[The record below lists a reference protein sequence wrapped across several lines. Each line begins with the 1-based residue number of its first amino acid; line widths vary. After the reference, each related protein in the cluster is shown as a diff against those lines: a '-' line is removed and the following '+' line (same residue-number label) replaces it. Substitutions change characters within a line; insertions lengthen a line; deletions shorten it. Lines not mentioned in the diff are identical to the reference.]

1 MASDGVRLVERLRLG
16 ERPLEA
22 DWRLASSIL
31 QLRDAASGLL
41 EAASDVVGDRDKA
54 AKRLR
59 FQIRIE
65 LLSLAVERLEVAVGG
80 LSEDLDSY
88 FDLRAEDE
96 DDGEDD
102 GGDSEGE
109 GGAASNTEAPVET
122 IRNEITVVL
131 EAGGIEES
139 DAKALGDTSETLR
152 LDCAWLIES
161 LTSFVASDADVDRS
175 LDFCGDIEARFSA
188 AMFEVAGRGRLAPAL
203 RSAMDRVVSD
213 H

>member
-41 EAASDVVGDRDKA
+41 DAANDLVDDKDKA
-54 AKRLR
+54 KKRLR
-59 FQIRIE
+59 FQVRVE
-65 LLSLAVERLEVAVGG
+65 LLVLAAERLEVVVGG

-96 DDGEDD
+96 DDDGDD
-102 GGDSEGE
+102 GESDDE
-109 GGAASNTEAPVET
+109 GGVASTAEAPVET

-131 EAGGIEES
+131 EAGGIDES
-139 DAKALGDTSETLR
+139 DAKALGDTCETLR

-161 LTSFVASDADVDRS
+161 LTSFVESDADVDRS
-175 LDFCGDIEARFSA
+175 LDFCGDIEARFSS

-203 RSAMDRVVSD
+203 RSALDRVVSD